1 MINGRPLTFRST
13 VIVKIGWEA
22 ASQKCLY
29 SKIYFLGQISTCSIL
44 ADSNPIF
51 IIQCIGN
58 NAIEIRGHAL
68 VALIFQSHDDR
79 GFVH

>member
-1 MINGRPLTFRST
+1 MLRWFWPIFEGSREHRPPLT
-13 VIVKIGWEA
+13 EP
-22 ASQKCLY
+22 LY
-29 SKIYFLGQISTCSIL
+29 SKIFSRPDSIL